1 MSNLSQYSFG
11 YNPEQAMSTDPQV
24 NYISESG
31 VYEGKITK
39 AMLCKGSE
47 GSQAWGVEF
56 SFESDE
62 DGQANFLR
70 LWNAKRDGNFTWID
84 KNNNHRPLPGLA
96 ICQSI
101 MGLFGLKQMRP
112 QANATGE
119 IGFPDFF
126 GKNIAFAL
134 QKVLYTKN
142 DGTEG
147 YKFDIVRAFEYRTLK
162 TLTEKTNSKDAAV
175 HKYEIKDKDDRTNQG
190 QSQQSNNGYANQN
203 LTNNTQGVEPD
214 LPF

>member
-1 MSNLSQYSFG
+1 MSNLAQYSFG
-11 YNPEQAMSTDPQV
+11 YNQEQATSTDPQT
-24 NYISESG
+24 NYISKSG

-39 AMLCKGSE
+39 AMLCKGT
-47 GSQAWGVEF
+47 GDSQAWGVEF
-56 SFESDE
+56 SFESEE

-70 LWNAKRDGNFTWID
+70 LWNSKRDGNFTWID

-142 DGTEG
+142 DGTDG

-162 TLTEKTNSKDAAV
+162 TLTEKLNNKEAEV
-175 HKYEIKDKDDRTNQG
+175 HKYEIKDKDDRSTS
-190 QSQQSNNGYANQN
+190 SQPQAGGGGF
-203 LTNNTQGVEPD
+203 TDD
-214 LPF
+214 LPFAPYQPIAY